1 MICVESLDKNCDSLF
16 SRTIS
21 KSNKPLIGLEYIIEF
36 DDCNN
41 VLRPFYC
48 TLCDTHCNELELVFH
63 LTTHEHMIKYL
74 VSFFL
79 IFIEFIEIIKH
90 RNGTWHIL
98 LVGGK
103 ATVLWWFKTNSP
115 KLYGCDFKL
124 KMCIIKLNFSI
135 QWHYFDKKKCHA
147 ARRLCII
154 LWQILKVFIF
164 QGQWLQVIYT

>member
-74 VSFFL
+74 VSFFNFYRVCRSN
-79 IFIEFIEIIKH
+79 I
-90 RNGTWHIL
+90 
-98 LVGGK
+98 
-103 ATVLWWFKTNSP
+103 ATGWNVAYPLSW
-115 KLYGCDFKL
+115 
-124 KMCIIKLNFSI
+124 
-135 QWHYFDKKKCHA
+135 
-147 ARRLCII
+147 
-154 LWQILKVFIF
+154 WQIHFFVKS
-164 QGQWLQVIYT
+164 